1 MQLQALLMIFGST
14 SRGEHQGK
22 HHLFCACAC
31 VCVCVCVCVCS
42 LHLYSCCVTCVY
54 KPLHCF
60 SKKKKKGEDASY
72 LFSTTHL
79 CALPHAHTHA
89 HSNATCTLHNGCAD
103 ALQWKTRVEWQAA
116 SSTSRQRAAT
126 EATAARTTRQ
136 GKRMNGI
143 YCHASI
149 QVTSTLPLILQC

>member
-1 MQLQALLMIFGST
+1 MESTRVSIIYFALALASVFVFVFVFVVCTCIRVAS
-14 SRGEHQGK
+14 
-22 HHLFCACAC
+22 LAC
-31 VCVCVCVCVCS
+31 
-42 LHLYSCCVTCVY
+42 TN
-54 KPLHCF
+54 HCIAF
-60 SKKKKKGEDASY
+60 QKKKKKGEDASY